1 MNVKMKQAHR
11 RRTAA
16 VGALLSLLLA
26 ISLAAFTGSYA
37 LAAMPTC
44 SYNVAASAVGGHGSV
59 SPTRQSVSRGKTAT
73 INISPDAGYHTR
85 QIVDNCRT
93 MPIANPYTIPNV
105 RDRHEVYVTFAINE
119 YAVTASVSGGHG
131 TVSPATQ
138 TAVSGGTA
146 SIDLTPDPGYH
157 AATITDTG
165 VSKPVSDPYVIHN
178 VSAVHNVV
186 VTFAA
191 NGYIVTA
198 SVHGGHGT
206 STPASQT
213 VASGGTAAITITP
226 EAGYEIATISDNGS
240 EVPPSKPYVINN
252 VTAAHD
258 VVVTFNI
265 GQYTV
270 VATAAGG
277 HGSVTPSTQTVA
289 YGGTA
294 SIDLTPDPGYHA
306 ATITDTGV
314 SKPVSDPYVID
325 NVTSARNVVV
335 TFEANQYTVT
345 ATVDGANGTAL
356 PATQTVTQGGTAS
369 ITITPGSGYHTATIT
384 DNGTSMSI
392 SSPYV
397 ITNVTA
403 DHTVVVTFA
412 DTNYMVAATVAGGH
426 GTVSPT
432 SQLVPSAG
440 NATVNINPEPGYHI
454 LSITDNSTPQT
465 ISSPYQLA
473 GVLQDHSVVVSFEP
487 NNYSVEASVAGPG
500 GTVDPASQ
508 GVVSGGTAA
517 VNIHPATGYHI
528 EAIIDGGQFQP
539 ISNPFVITNVTV
551 DHDVVVVFDTDEF
564 DVNATVAGGHG
575 AVNPTTQKTQY
586 GQIANIDITPD
597 PGYRAAAIVDNGTPV
612 SVVDPY
618 VIDNVTGNHNVVVTF
633 AVNQYDVDAS
643 VDGGHGSVSPAGQ
656 TATSGGTA
664 AIDIT
669 ANTGYHIETIT
680 DNGEFAEV
688 SSIYIIKNIT
698 ADHDV
703 VVAFAINEYTANATV
718 AGGNGLVDPAQQRIT
733 YGDTAAIDLLPD
745 TGYHPASIVDNGSH
759 MAATNPYF
767 IDDTTENHHV
777 TVAYSYDQSPT
788 YYLAEGSTDHGFSSY
803 ISVENPNT
811 EAVNAKLT
819 YMLSDGST
827 KSRTVG
833 LPGLSQVTVNPA
845 ETIGAA
851 DFSTQVTCLQ
861 GKTISVDRTMSWTG
875 PGAPSPEAH
884 NSVGVPSPETT
895 WYLPEGCSGYG
906 FETWTLIVNPNNART
921 NVTLTY
927 MVEGVGPR
935 QFNRVVPAH
944 ARATYSMQADIGQ
957 NNASI
962 EVVSSLPVVAERS
975 MYRYNRREGSDSIGA
990 SEPARTFYLAE
1001 GSTAWGFTTY
1011 VLVQNPNAGKKATV
1025 TLTCMTPT
1033 GPRTLAPFTMAPGTR
1048 LTVFMNSLIPNTDF
1062 STRVTSNVPII
1073 AERAMYWGA
1082 GTSLGEAC
1090 HDSIGLDSPHG
1101 DFFLPDGQTSDGW
1114 ETFTLVQ
1121 NPNNSAV
1128 KVMVSYLLSNGTTSG
1143 SFITTVPANSRSTFN
1158 MGSQLPSG
1166 RASIAVSCIT
1176 PGKQI
1181 LAERSMYGNNRG
1193 IGTDTVGT
1201 WAH

>member
-1 MNVKMKQAHR
+1 MLM
-11 RRTAA
+11 
-16 VGALLSLLLA
+16 SLLLA
-26 ISLAAFTGSYA
+26 VSLAVFMGSSA
-37 LAAMPTC
+37 VAAMPTC
-44 SYNVAASAVGGHGSV
+44 SYNIAASVVGGHGSV
-59 SPTRQSVSRGKTAT
+59 SPTRQSVSRGRTAT
-73 INISPDAGYHTR
+73 INISPAVGYHTR
-85 QIVDNCRT
+85 QIVDNCKT
-93 MPIANPYTIPNV
+93 MPVANPYTIPNV
-105 RDRHEVYVTFAINE
+105 RNRHDVYVTFAINE

-131 TVSPATQ
+131 SVDPATQ
-138 TAVSGGTA
+138 SVTYGGTA
-146 SIDLTPDPGYH
+146 LIDLTPDSGYH
-157 AATITDTG
+157 VATITDNG
-165 VSKPVSDPYVIHN
+165 ASMSVADPYVIHN
-178 VSAVHNVV
+178 VSVVHNVV

-191 NGYIVTA
+191 NSYTVTA

-206 STPASQT
+206 ATPASQT
-213 VASGGTAAITITP
+213 VTSGGTATITITP

-240 EVPPSKPYVINN
+240 EVPPTNHYVINN
-252 VTAAHD
+252 VTTAHD
-258 VVVTFNI
+258 VVVTFNT
-265 GQYTV
+265 GQYAVT
-270 VATAAGG
+270 AIAAGG
-277 HGSVTPSTQTVA
+277 HGSVMPPTQTVA

-325 NVTSARNVVV
+325 NVTSAHDVVV
-335 TFEANQYTVT
+335 TFEANRYTVT
-345 ATVDGANGTAL
+345 ATVDGGNGTAL
-356 PATQTVTQGGTAS
+356 PATQTVTYGGTAS
-369 ITITPGSGYHTATIT
+369 ITIEAGSGYHTATIT
-384 DNGTSMSI
+384 DNGTSMPI
-392 SSPYV
+392 SGPYV
-397 ITNVTA
+397 ISNVTA

-412 DTNYMVAATVAGGH
+412 NTNYMVAATVAGGH

-432 SQLVPSAG
+432 SQLVPSGG
-440 NATVNINPEPGYHI
+440 NATVNINPDPGYHI
-454 LSITDNSTPQT
+454 LSITDNGTPQS
-465 ISSPYQLA
+465 ISPPYQLV
-473 GVLQDHSVVVSFEP
+473 GVSRDHSVVVSFEP
-487 NNYSVEASVAGPG
+487 NNYTVEASVAGPG

-508 GVVSGGTAA
+508 GVASGGTAA
-517 VNIHPATGYHI
+517 VNIHPIAGYHI
-528 EAIIDGGQFQP
+528 EAIIDGGQFQL
-539 ISNPFVITNVTV
+539 ISNPFVITNVTA
-551 DHDVVVVFDTDEF
+551 DHDVEVVFDTDEF

-575 AVNPTTQKTQY
+575 AINPPTQKTQY
-586 GQIANIDITPD
+586 GQTANIDITPD
-597 PGYRAAAIVDNGTPV
+597 AGYHATAIVDNGTPV
-612 SVVDPY
+612 SVADPY

-656 TATSGGTA
+656 AATSGGTA
-664 AIDIT
+664 SIDIT
-669 ANTGYHIETIT
+669 PNTGYHIETIT
-680 DNGEFAEV
+680 DNGEFAGV

-718 AGGNGLVDPAQQRIT
+718 AGGNGSVDPARQHVA

-759 MAATNPYF
+759 VAATNPYF
-767 IDDTTENHHV
+767 IDDTKENHHV

-803 ISVENPNT
+803 ISIENPNT
-811 EAVNAKLT
+811 GALNAKLI
-819 YMLSDGST
+819 YMLSDGSRR
-827 KSRTVG
+827 SRTVG

-861 GKTISVDRTMSWTG
+861 GKTISVDRTMTWTG

-884 NSVGVPSPETT
+884 NSVGVSSPETT

-906 FETWTLIVNPNNART
+906 FETWTLVVNPNNAST

-927 MVEGVGPR
+927 MIEGVGPR

-944 ARATYSMQADIGQ
+944 ARATYSMQADIGKQ
-957 NNASI
+957 NASI
-962 EVVSSLPVVAERS
+962 EVASSLPIVAERS

-1011 VLVQNPNAGKKATV
+1011 VLVQNPDAGKATV
-1025 TLTCMTPT
+1025 TLTCMTAT

-1048 LTVFMNSLIPNTDF
+1048 QTVLMNSLIPNTDF
-1062 STRVTSNVPII
+1062 STRVSSNVPII
-1073 AERAMYWGA
+1073 AERAMYWGG
-1082 GTSLGEAC
+1082 GTPLGEAC

-1114 ETFTLVQ
+1114 ETYTLVQ
-1121 NPNNSAV
+1121 NPNNTDV
-1128 KVMVSYLLSNGTTSG
+1128 KVMVSYLLSDGTTSG
-1143 SFITTVPANSRSTFN
+1143 SFITTVPADSRSTFN

-1166 RASIAVSCIT
+1166 RASIAVSCLT

-1193 IGTDTVGT
+1193 IGTDTIGT